1 MARAPILRLHPVW
14 SYVGAKNWLI
24 YTIANQRLLIISTFP
39 RRRVESLEPADI
51 TRAERTTAANCSSN
65 IIFAIDT

>member
-24 YTIANQRLLIISTFP
+24 YTIANQRLSIISTFP
-39 RRRVESLEPADI
+39 
-51 TRAERTTAANCSSN
+51 
-65 IIFAIDT
+65 